1 MARRRMF
8 ARKRRSPPWPRAALL
23 SLVLAGVVSAGGLML
38 LRAPAGI
45 PACSAEEVRH
55 DLRDLLREQARL
67 SEASELEVVELDERK
82 RLFRSD
88 RMHARDCAATADVD
102 GAREMIRFR
111 ITRDERQG
119 YVLSLRGT

>member
-8 ARKRRSPPWPRAALL
+8 ARKRRTPRWPRAALL
-23 SLVLAGVVSAGGLML
+23 SLALVGLVSAGGLAL
-38 LRAPAGI
+38 LRAPVGI
-45 PACSAEEVRH
+45 PACSADKVRH
-55 DLRDLLREQARL
+55 DLRDLLREQAQL
-67 SEASELEVVELDERK
+67 SEASELEVVELDERR

-102 GAREMIRFR
+102 GARETIRFR

-119 YVLSLRGT
+119 YVVSLRGT